1 MIYDKQP
8 LTFDEQVALLSSRGL
23 DINDQDHAL
32 HALERI
38 SYYRLS
44 AYWYPVRNHDDSFRD
59 GASFDVA
66 LQLYEFDRHLRLLVM
81 DAIERV
87 EISLRTAITYTLA
100 HSYGTFAHI
109 DSANFRRNFRH
120 AQWTSKV
127 EHESQNSQEDFVSH
141 YRNTY
146 EGFPTLPIWMVTEI
160 ISLGALSRF
169 YEGMLHDDQRNI
181 SEDYHVQPFVL
192 RSWLRTLTYV
202 RNVCAHHARLWNRQ
216 LAVAPELPRH
226 DLQWQAPITP
236 TNQRLFSVLLIL
248 RQMMAHH
255 HQGVHWQQRVSELLE
270 PIAVKDYWRIAM
282 GLPEDWQNHPL
293 WNRVHVEGDNDDGIQ
308 E

>member
-8 LTFDEQVALLSSRGL
+8 LAIDEQVVRLSSRGL
-23 DINDQDHAL
+23 EITDTNRASHT
-32 HALERI
+32 LERI

-44 AYWYPVRNHDDSFRD
+44 AYWYPVKNTDSSFSA
-59 GASFDVA
+59 GANFDVA

-87 EISLRTAITYTLA
+87 EISLRTSITYTLS
-100 HSYGTFAHI
+100 HTYGAFAHT
-109 DSANFRRNFRH
+109 DSANFRRHFRH
-120 AQWTSKV
+120 DRWIEKV
-127 EHESQNSQEDFVSH
+127 EHDSQYAQEDFVSH

-146 EGFPTLPIWMVTEI
+146 DGFPTLPIWMATEV
-160 ISLGALSRF
+160 ISLGALSRL
-169 YEGMLHDDQRNI
+169 YEGMLHGDQLKI
-181 SEDYHVQPFVL
+181 SSDYHIQPVVL
-192 RSWLRTLTYV
+192 RAWLRTLTYI

-226 DLQWQAPITP
+226 DEQWQAPITP
-236 TNQRLFSVLLIL
+236 TNQRLFAVLLIL

-270 PIAVKDYWRIAM
+270 LIAAKDYWRIAM

-293 WNRVHVEGDNDDGIQ
+293 WNRINVD
-308 E
+308 